1 MTLATNAV
9 IKCLTALFN
18 KFFYFSVFF
27 LPTQMPSIKQLYRSN
42 SESIKEDIEQ
52 YVRSTK
58 DFKDEVEAFKQLL
71 STSEFD
77 RALFVFYT
85 ELLGQAIKKPADLN
99 AFIAVLFP
107 FIEENMNMKSSIVV
121 LRALK
126 GLCGSK
132 FFLPLSFYFTKLMKV
147 AMEVKNLK
155 KLGKRITY
163 DSVKIGSEEAVSE
176 ELQMFVIQE
185 CVVNLKRHCF
195 AFGNSIG
202 FPEFAVVVCNELKAQ
217 CKVKIYK
224 EMIGELI
231 QHILKRKS
239 YIEEERNRLGIK
251 ACEASKVVD
260 FEKGLK
266 TWTQSD

>member
-1 MTLATNAV
+1 
-9 IKCLTALFN
+9 
-18 KFFYFSVFF
+18 
-27 LPTQMPSIKQLYRSN
+27 MPSIKQLYRSN
-42 SESIKEDIEQ
+42 SENIKEDIEQ

-58 DFKDEVEAFKQLL
+58 DFKDEIEAFKELL
-71 STSEFD
+71 NTAEFD
-77 RALFVFYT
+77 KALFVFYA
-85 ELLGQAIKKPADLN
+85 ELLAQAIKKPADLN
-99 AFIAVLFP
+99 AFFAVLFP
-107 FIEENMNMKSSIVV
+107 FLEENMNMKTSIIV

-126 GLCGSK
+126 GLSGAK
-132 FFLPLSFYFTKLMKV
+132 FFLPISFYFTKLMKI

-155 KLGKRITY
+155 KLGKRMSY
-163 DSVKIGSEEAVSE
+163 NNVKISLEEAGSE
-176 ELQMFVIQE
+176 ELQMFIIQE
-185 CVVNLKRHCF
+185 CVINLKRHCQ

-239 YIEEERNRLGIK
+239 YIEEERNRLGIN
-251 ACEASKVVD
+251 ACEAAKVVE

-266 TWTQSD
+266 AWVQND